1 MFPPIGPRLNACV
14 RFWPNTACG
23 SFSEPQGID
32 FFPEKNKRKKEEE
45 KVGVDQRETGFLKV
59 FATYACAHSCSKINS
74 ETQTTPNAKF
84 FFFFFFFAS
93 RVVNVFPGAAG
104 SHAPVHLESMFSF
117 SVSAPMS
124 NQQGQARGKPAEKG
138 GSEGYDGILGT
149 DQGLVRRH
157 LVA

>member
-14 RFWPNTACG
+14 RFWPNTVCG

-84 FFFFFFFAS
+84 FFFFFVFANAMAALISGRSGYTWDLQMIVLASNYPPPCLYLSLWRRKKVSSSENPLTSFCLVVVVVFFFL
-93 RVVNVFPGAAG
+93 N
-104 SHAPVHLESMFSF
+104 
-117 SVSAPMS
+117 
-124 NQQGQARGKPAEKG
+124 RG
-138 GSEGYDGILGT
+138 
-149 DQGLVRRH
+149 
-157 LVA
+157 